1 MKLEY
6 TFLHIDSSDAL
17 VEHFESR
24 FGKLLKFELK
34 PMDVQ
39 VVFSMERH
47 ECMVDVNIL
56 EGRRKFKAS
65 GVSNDFYRSVDMV
78 VNKLLRQM
86 SKERRKLRD
95 HKNAD
100 ASHNG
105 KLNRLQP
112 DLAPDY
118 VRPALRKAS

>member
-6 TFLHIDSSDAL
+6 TFLHVDASEAL

-24 FGKLLKFELK
+24 FAKLLKFELK
-34 PMDVQ
+34 PMDVD

-47 ECMVDVNIL
+47 ECIVDVHIL
-56 EGRRKFKAS
+56 EGRRKFKAT
-65 GVSNDFYRSVDMV
+65 GVSNDFYRSADMV

-86 SKERRKLRD
+86 SKERRRLRE
-95 HKNAD
+95 HKNVD
-100 ASHNG
+100 ASHEG

-118 VRPALRKAS
+118 SRAPVRKAS